1 MIWLIFKINTPAG
14 VFKLWEEINIWG
26 TMKFI
31 HGFIANELVSPP
43 KIGIAI
49 KVEERVWELYLGT
62 LIYSNIL
69 RQMKE
74 ASTQP

>member
-43 KIGIAI
+43 KNRYSYKGGG
-49 KVEERVWELYLGT
+49 KSLGT
-62 LIYSNIL
+62 VPGHSNIL
-69 RQMKE
+69 
-74 ASTQP
+74 